1 MNLKVEL
8 FLNQNCAEM
17 MIKKA
22 AQLIL
27 GSDLDFEYTRGVQ
40 DIQIDLG
47 PAFMFSPDEE
57 KTLWVSGK
65 NQETLEKDLATLN
78 KSSVYFFRTG
88 TQGGAGHWQVL
99 YYEPAK
105 SGWVSYSSQSNHFQV
120 TDSNGKLTA
129 SGKGLLVPHANWGKE
144 NGNYAFLLVNA
155 SVQNIIHAANFVYI
169 LRTQNEGAA
178 IEYCALNH
186 EFHPEIRRRTARAK
200 AESETR
206 TKGEIHNPRKDL
218 SCENLKTIYSKHITL
233 LHVINR
239 LEAGSKSYNPYWM
252 GSQAKLN
259 KILGALRT
267 CYQKGLDVDNELNNS
282 NSELSKAINIRRLPS
297 LFSFWDGKNES
308 LVESRKIID
317 ENRTYRRNNP

>member
-1 MNLKVEL
+1 MNLKAEV

-27 GSDLDFEYTRGVQ
+27 GSDLDFEYTHVQ

-57 KTLWVSGK
+57 KTLWVSGN
-65 NQETLEKDLATLN
+65 NQESLEKDLATLN
-78 KSSVYFFRTG
+78 KSGVYFFRTG
-88 TQGGAGHWQVL
+88 TQGGAGHWQTL
-99 YYEPAK
+99 YYEATK

-129 SGKGLLVPHANWGKE
+129 SGHGLLVPHAKWGKE
-144 NGNYAFLLVNA
+144 NGNYAYLLVNA
-155 SVQNIIHAANFVYI
+155 SAQNIIHAANFVYTF
-169 LRTQNEGAA
+169 RTQSEDAA
-178 IEYCALNH
+178 IQYCALNQAL
-186 EFHPEIRRRTARAK
+186 HPEIKRTAITKAQTQTRA
-200 AESETR
+200 TP
-206 TKGEIHNPRKDL
+206 EIHCPRGNL
-218 SCENLKTIYSKHITL
+218 SRERLKNIYSRHPAL

-252 GSQAKLN
+252 GSEAKLN
-259 KILGALRT
+259 KIFKALEH

-282 NSELSKAINIRRLPS
+282 HSELSKAINIRRLPS
-297 LFSFWDGKNES
+297 LFSFWSGKNES
-308 LVESRKIID
+308 PVESRKIID
-317 ENRTYRRNNP
+317 ENRIYRPK

>member
-1 MNLKVEL
+1 MNLKKEV

-22 AQLIL
+22 ARLIL
-27 GSDLDFEYTRGVQ
+27 GSDLDFAYTRDIQ
-40 DIQIDLG
+40 DIQVDLG

-99 YYEPAK
+99 YYEAAK

-155 SVQNIIHAANFVYI
+155 SAQNIIHAANFVYI
-169 LRTQNEGAA
+169 LRTQNEVAA

-186 EFHPEIRRRTARAK
+186 KFHPEIKRTARAK
-200 AESETR
+200 AEPETR
-206 TKGEIHNPRKDL
+206 TKGEIHNLPKDL
-218 SCENLKTIYSKHITL
+218 SCENLKTIYSKHVAL
-233 LHVINR
+233 LNVINR

-259 KILGALRT
+259 TILGALGA
-267 CYQKGLDVDNELNNS
+267 CYQKGLDVDSELSNS

-297 LFSFWDGKNES
+297 LFSFWGGKNES
-308 LVESRKIID
+308 PVESRKIID
-317 ENRTYRRNNP
+317 ESRTYLRNNP